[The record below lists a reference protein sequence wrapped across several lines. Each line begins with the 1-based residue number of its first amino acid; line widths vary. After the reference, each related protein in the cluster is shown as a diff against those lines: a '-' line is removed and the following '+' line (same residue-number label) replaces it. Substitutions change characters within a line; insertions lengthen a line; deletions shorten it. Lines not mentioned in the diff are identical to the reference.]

1 MIYEEKPAGVVGRL
15 RKRLKRL
22 AEWYGV
28 PFYWAQK
35 RLHELTSVFSKQ
47 IIKPLL
53 PMFFMEF
60 AAAPAGRGPSARRR
74 PGRQARSGLAPSEAG
89 REAATP
95 PRPAR
100 LGRAAQP
107 GLQPPETAGSRKGA

>member
-1 MIYEEKPAGVVGRL
+1 MIYEEKPVGVVGRL

-22 AEWYGV
+22 AEWYRV

-53 PMFFMEF
+53 PTFFVEF
-60 AAAPAGRGPSARRR
+60 AAPAGRGPSARLRR
-74 PGRQARSGLAPSEAG
+74 
-89 REAATP
+89 TV
-95 PRPAR
+95 
-100 LGRAAQP
+100 QP